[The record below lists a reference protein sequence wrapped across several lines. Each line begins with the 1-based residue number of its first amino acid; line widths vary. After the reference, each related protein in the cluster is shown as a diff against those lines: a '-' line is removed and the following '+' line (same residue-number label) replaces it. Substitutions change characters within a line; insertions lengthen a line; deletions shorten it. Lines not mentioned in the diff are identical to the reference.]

1 MNVNNKSVSYA
12 YPGEY
17 ARIFVFQNKDKSSLV
32 IVISQN
38 ISKKIN
44 AENGVAYKV
53 SSTEDLNQL
62 KSGIRVIMELH
73 PYKG

>member
-44 AENGVAYKV
+44 AEREQTLIYFLKK
-53 SSTEDLNQL
+53 DLG
-62 KSGIRVIMELH
+62 KAWRVG
-73 PYKG
+73 K